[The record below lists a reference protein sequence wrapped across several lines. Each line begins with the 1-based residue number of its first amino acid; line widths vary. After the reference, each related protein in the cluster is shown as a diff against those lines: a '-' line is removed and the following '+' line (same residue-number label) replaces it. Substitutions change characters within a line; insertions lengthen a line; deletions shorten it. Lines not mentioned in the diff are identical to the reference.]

1 MPNTPRRPRP
11 DPMEREV
18 NRLLAGLSTIGSRPD
33 HEQPSPR
40 KGPASTPLPRR
51 TDPVS
56 LPPAQPRA
64 ATAGGPARPAG
75 APTRGDRIALW
86 ARVFL
91 GVTLGGAMTQWPY
104 PHVCDLALLGYLG
117 AVAALLITG
126 AWIAF
131 ASWRMRGGAPHVL
144 SLILMFWGIVLAAE
158 QVLPRI
164 GYAAER
170 ASWRCHAG
178 AH

>member
-1 MPNTPRRPRP
+1 
-11 DPMEREV
+11 MEREV
-18 NRLLAGLSTIGSRPD
+18 NRLLAGLSSLGSRPD
-33 HEQPSPR
+33 HERPPPR
-40 KGPASTPLPRR
+40 KDPASTPPPRR

-56 LPPAQPRA
+56 LPPTQPRA
-64 ATAGGPARPAG
+64 ATAG

-86 ARVFL
+86 ARVLL
-91 GVTLGGAMTQWPY
+91 GGALGGAMTQWPY
-104 PHVCDLALLGYLG
+104 PHTCDLALLGYLC
-117 AVAALLITG
+117 AVAALLLAG
-126 AWIAF
+126 AWIAL

-144 SLILMFWGIVLAAE
+144 SLILVFWGIVLAAE

-170 ASWRCHAG
+170 ATWRCPAE

>member
-1 MPNTPRRPRP
+1 
-11 DPMEREV
+11 MEREV
-18 NRLLAGLSTIGSRPD
+18 NRLLAGLSTLGSRPD

-40 KGPASTPLPRR
+40 KDPASMPPSRR
-51 TDPVS
+51 TDPATQ
-56 LPPAQPRA
+56 PPPQPRA
-64 ATAGGPARPAG
+64 ATAG

-86 ARVFL
+86 TRVFL
-91 GVTLGGAMTQWPY
+91 GVALGGAMTQWPY
-104 PHVCDLALLGYLG
+104 PHICDLALLGYLG

-131 ASWRMRGGAPHVL
+131 ESWRMRGGAPHVL
-144 SLILMFWGIVLAAE
+144 SLILVFWGIVLAAE

-164 GYAAER
+164 GYAAEP
-170 ASWRCHAG
+170 ATWRCTAE